1 MRFPSSR
8 RRDHRGAA
16 RHVGRDLGHDR
27 RPDTNHSATGQR
39 PPQRAT
45 SRLPAY
51 CAVVSVAILL
61 AACGKQ
67 RGSGADKAQAAP
79 GASQAM
85 QVSVLTIKPQTIHIV
100 DELSGRLSATEVADV
115 RPQVDGII
123 LKRLFVEGSTVKK
136 GQALYQID
144 PSSYQA
150 AYDTARGTLA
160 KAQATYNAAV
170 TTAQRYE
177 ALSRIKGVSAQETE
191 NYVAA
196 AAEDKA
202 DVLTDQAS
210 LETARINLQRTT
222 ILAPIAGQIG
232 KSAYTAGA
240 LVTADQT
247 TALSTV
253 QALDT
258 LYLDATRSSVEGL
271 RLREAFAAHQR
282 EPGNIDVHLTMED
295 GRPYPQAGRLLFSDV
310 TVDATTG
317 SVTLRSIFPNAAH
330 LLLPGMFVR
339 ATFSEGSQDNV
350 LLVPQTVVTRAS
362 DGTSSV
368 MIVDANDKVTARAVT
383 ANTAYGDQWIIGSGL
398 KAGDRV
404 LTSNLQQVSPGQ
416 TITPVEDDTAA
427 AATATPTASPS
438 AASDTAAS
446 ASTTPKTTDAPGR
459 S

>member
-1 MRFPSSR
+1 MRFPSSWR
-8 RRDHRGAA
+8 GDQPGAA
-16 RHVGRDLGHDR
+16 GLSDRVLGHDR
-27 RPDTNHSATGQR
+27 LHRVSHDAAA
-39 PPQRAT
+39 QRAPVLRA
-45 SRLPAY
+45 SRVPAY
-51 CAVVSVAILL
+51 CTIVAAAMLL

-67 RGSGADKAQAAP
+67 SDSGFDPTHAP
-79 GASQAM
+79 GAGSAM
-85 QVSVLTIKPQTIHIV
+85 KVGVLTLKPQTINIV

-160 KAQATYNAAV
+160 KAQATYDAAV
-170 TTAQRYE
+170 KTAQRYE
-177 ALSRIKGVSAQETE
+177 ALKRINGVSTQDTE

-196 AAEDKA
+196 AAEAKA
-202 DVLTDQAS
+202 DVITDKAS

-222 ILAPIAGQIG
+222 IVAPIAGQIG

-240 LVTADQT
+240 LVTAEQT
-247 TALSTV
+247 TALSTI

-258 LYLDATRSSVEGL
+258 LYLDATRSSIEGL
-271 RLREAFAAHQR
+271 RLREAFASHQR
-282 EPGNIDVHLTMED
+282 EPGNIAVQLTMED

-317 SVTLRSIFPNAAH
+317 SVTLRSIFPNADH

-339 ATFSEGSQDNV
+339 ATFSEGSQDDA
-350 LLVPQTVVTRAS
+350 LLVPQNVVTRAS
-362 DGTSSV
+362 NGTSSV
-368 MIVDANDKVTARAVT
+368 MIVDANNKVATRAVT
-383 ANTAYGDQWIIGSGL
+383 ANTAYGNQWIISSGL

-404 LTSNLQQVSPGQ
+404 LTSNLQQVSAGQ
-416 TITPVEDDTAA
+416 TITPVEDKAEPA
-427 AATATPTASPS
+427 TASPS
-438 AASDTAAS
+438 AASDAAAS
-446 ASTTPKTTDAPGR
+446 ASTATQTTDTPAR